1 MGVVVGEQRATGEVP
16 RLAPGPLAPRV
27 ARLFVERLAQ
37 QGDPE
42 AVERGMGEL
51 GARCVLPRQA
61 RGLRGSL
68 KRLELFYTRVLG
80 CEVFPPQREGAS
92 GRLQVLYCP
101 LGRHVFCPQGTPGAR
116 YCEAMARGVLGEASE
131 RLAVHVEQAEGG
143 LCDIQVSES
152 HMEPVSRK
160 IHGMDVQRL
169 KTIRDRLAGPSSAP
183 VVAGVE
189 ARAVWE
195 GRLNRSLVH
204 IGPFTFQ
211 GKRISRP
218 TRHFTIPFGT
228 WCEAEEMMGVESP
241 SDRIEPQEAL
251 LASLAACINAA
262 LAINAALEGIELE
275 EMETIVRKKIVS
287 AVTLGMKSPG
297 PEPYSIVYEV
307 RVKGKGLTEER
318 LARLE
323 EFVARS
329 PVDGLLTFPQRV
341 EGRIVRKK

>member
-1 MGVVVGEQRATGEVP
+1 MGAVIEEQRATGEAP

-27 ARLFVERLAQ
+27 ARLFVERLVRR
-37 QGDPE
+37 GDPE
-42 AVERGMGEL
+42 AVERGMGEM
-51 GARCVLPRQA
+51 GARCVLPRRA

-80 CEVFPPQREGAS
+80 CEVFPPQWEGAC

-101 LGRHVFCPQGTPGAR
+101 LGRLVFSPLETPGAR

-131 RLAVHVEQAEGG
+131 RLAVHVERGTEGRC
-143 LCDIQVSES
+143 CDIQISPA
-152 HMEPVSRK
+152 EPVSRK
-160 IHGMDVQRL
+160 IHGMDIRLL
-169 KTIRDRLAGPSSAP
+169 KTMRARLSSAPSAP
-183 VVAGVE
+183 VVGGVE

-211 GKRISRP
+211 GRRISRP
-218 TRHFTIPFGT
+218 NRHFTIPFGV
-228 WCEAEEMMGVESP
+228 WCEAEQMMGVDSP

-251 LASLAACINAA
+251 LASLAACINT
-262 LAINAALEGIELE
+262 AIVVNASLEGIELE
-275 EMETIVRKKIVS
+275 EMETIVRKKIDPSV
-287 AVTLGMKSPG
+287 VLGVKSPG
-297 PEPYSIVYEV
+297 PEHYSIVYEV
-307 RVKGKGLTEER
+307 RVKGKDLTEER

-329 PVDGLLTFPQRV
+329 PVDGLLAFPQRV
-341 EGRIVRKK
+341 EGRVVVRK